1 MKRGDLVILT
11 NSNTKFEG
19 SYGISFDYDLE
30 HPERVWVPK
39 DNVWVPN
46 GTVGMYWMNPV
57 ERGGK
62 FGVLVEG
69 RLLWFDQLDSR
80 TIDETR

>member
-11 NSNTKFEG
+11 NSNTTFEG
-19 SYGISFDYDLE
+19 SYGYTLTRGVFGLGS
-30 HPERVWVPK
+30 
-39 DNVWVPN
+39 VWVPN
-46 GTVGMYWMNPV
+46 GTIGMYCEDPKV
-57 ERGGK
+57 DGGK

-80 TIDETR
+80 VIDETR